1 MVSARLTRLTE
12 RRRFSVIALIAVAV
26 LVAAGLAIGLFS
38 EQAYRSQAAREAGLQ
53 AELIASS
60 VTGPLAFDDVAEVQ
74 RTVDSVSLNPRVL
87 AAAVYDEQRNLVAGF
102 AREGETV
109 NRVGQERPAQTTF
122 SGERLYVVR
131 NVSESGLELGTVRLR
146 LQVEPMA
153 SRAARYAGLI
163 LMLAVALLAI
173 ALLGVAQAA
182 LGRANAEL
190 KVQARDLAD
199 SNRRLQDEIQER
211 AKAEAALR
219 QSQKMEAIG
228 RLTGG
233 VAHDFNNL
241 LMVASSGIDL
251 MDRTDDPER
260 REKLKAGVKQAVAR
274 GAALTK
280 QLLAFSRSS
289 ALKSEV
295 VDLKA
300 RIGAMQVILERSLRE
315 DIEVRLDLPD
325 GLWPVEVDPNELEL
339 AVLNIAVNA
348 RDAMPG
354 GGLLEITAANVDADP
369 DGEPAHVCLAIRD
382 SGTGMSEE
390 TLGRVFE
397 PFFTT
402 KPVGQGTGLGLSQVY
417 GFARSSGGKVL
428 ITSREG
434 EGTIISLC
442 LPPTSKALAATP
454 DVVEAASGRGE
465 GGRALLVEDDDGV
478 AAMVTEMLG
487 ELGFEVARSPDAL
500 DALARLETDQA
511 FDLVLSDMVMPGD
524 MDGRMLAREIRGRL
538 PRMPVLLTSGYSAAA
553 AEAESD
559 GFRVLA
565 KPYRLDALDEAIC
578 EAREAVQADAPPA

>member
-1 MVSARLTRLTE
+1 MPASAPPRLLE

-53 AELIASS
+53 ADLIASS
-60 VTGPLAFDDVAEVQ
+60 VTGPLAFGDTAEVQ
-74 RTVDSVSLNPRVL
+74 RTIDAVRLNPRVL
-87 AAAVYDEQRNLVAGF
+87 AAAVYDDQRRLVASF
-102 AREGETV
+102 ARQGETV
-109 NRVGQERPAQTTF
+109 NQIGVDRPEQTTF
-122 SGERLYVVR
+122 RGDRLYVVR
-131 NVSESGLELGTVRLR
+131 NVSEAGLELGTVRLR
-146 LQVEPMA
+146 LQIEPMG
-153 SRAARYAGLI
+153 SRASRYAGLV
-163 LMLAVALLAI
+163 LMLAVALVAV

-182 LGRANAEL
+182 LGRANTEL
-190 KVQARDLAD
+190 KTQARDLAD
-199 SNRRLQDEIQER
+199 SNRRLQDEMAER

-251 MDRTDDPER
+251 MDRTEDPER

-289 ALKSEV
+289 ALKAEV

-300 RIGAMQVILERSLRE
+300 RVEAMQVILDRSLRE
-315 DIEVRLDLPD
+315 DIQVSLRLPD

-339 AVLNIAVNA
+339 AILNIAVNA
-348 RDAMPG
+348 RDAMPA
-354 GGLLEITAANVDADP
+354 GGLIEITATNVEGMAAGRD
-369 DGEPAHVCLAIRD
+369 HVCLAIRD
-382 SGTGMSEE
+382 TGSGMSEE
-390 TLGRVFE
+390 TLAKVFE

-417 GFARSSGGKVL
+417 GFARSSGGEVL
-428 ITSREG
+428 IDSREG
-434 EGTIISLC
+434 EGTVISLC
-442 LPPTSKALAATP
+442 LPPTDKAARAP
-454 DVVEAASGRGE
+454 DLHSEGPCSAGN

-478 AAMVTEMLG
+478 AAMVEEMLV
-487 ELGFEVARSPDAL
+487 ELGFEVTRSVDGQDGL
-500 DALARLETDQA
+500 RRLEADPG
-511 FDLVLSDMVMPGD
+511 FDLVLSDMVMPGEL
-524 MDGRMLAREIRGRL
+524 DGRMLAREIRARL
-538 PRMPVLLTSGYSAAA
+538 PGMPVLLTSGFSAAAAA
-553 AEAESD
+553 AEAD

-565 KPYRLDALDEAIC
+565 KPYRIEALSEAIAEAC
-578 EAREAVQADAPPA
+578 EAVGHAEPAG

>member
-1 MVSARLTRLTE
+1 MTASAPPRLLE

-53 AELIASS
+53 ADLIASS
-60 VTGPLAFDDVAEVQ
+60 VTGPLAFGDTAEVQ
-74 RTVDSVSLNPRVL
+74 RTIDAVRLNPRVL
-87 AAAVYDEQRNLVAGF
+87 AAAVYDDQRRLIASF
-102 AREGETV
+102 ARQGEAV
-109 NRVGQERPAQTTF
+109 NQIAVDRPEQTTF
-122 SGERLYVVR
+122 RGERLYVVR
-131 NVSESGLELGTVRLR
+131 NVSEAGLELGTVRLR
-146 LQVEPMA
+146 LQIEPMA
-153 SRAARYAGLI
+153 SRASRYAGLV
-163 LMLAVALLAI
+163 LMLAVALVAV

-182 LGRANAEL
+182 LGRANTEL
-190 KVQARDLAD
+190 KTQARDLAD
-199 SNRRLQDEIQER
+199 SNRRLQDEMAER

-251 MDRTDDPER
+251 MDRTEDPER

-289 ALKSEV
+289 ALKAEV

-300 RIGAMQVILERSLRE
+300 RVEAMQVILDRSLRE
-315 DIEVRLDLPD
+315 DIQVSLCLPD

-339 AVLNIAVNA
+339 AILNVAVNA
-348 RDAMPG
+348 RDAMPA
-354 GGLLEITAANVDADP
+354 GGLIEITATNVEDKEAGRD
-369 DGEPAHVCLAIRD
+369 HVCLAIRD
-382 SGTGMSEE
+382 TGSGMSEE
-390 TLGRVFE
+390 TLAKVFE

-417 GFARSSGGKVL
+417 GFARSSGGEVL
-428 ITSREG
+428 IDSREG
-434 EGTIISLC
+434 EGTVISLC
-442 LPPTSKALAATP
+442 LPPTAKAARPASAP
-454 DVVEAASGRGE
+454 VEGPCSAGK

-478 AAMVTEMLG
+478 AAMVEEMLV
-487 ELGFEVARSPDAL
+487 ELGFEVTRSVDGQDGL
-500 DALARLETDQA
+500 RRLEADPG
-511 FDLVLSDMVMPGD
+511 FDLVLSDMVMPGEL
-524 MDGRMLAREIRGRL
+524 DGRMLAREIRARL
-538 PRMPVLLTSGYSAAA
+538 PGMPVLLTSGFSAAAAA
-553 AEAESD
+553 AEAD

-565 KPYRLDALDEAIC
+565 KPYRIEALSEAIAEAC
-578 EAREAVQADAPPA
+578 EAVGHAEPAG